1 MININPENAWNLF
14 YKTGMPTA
22 YMLYKKAE
30 NITNMETAEEIDVDI
45 KKEKYGGQ
53 KTD

>member
-22 YMLYKKAE
+22 YMLYKKAKDTE
-30 NITNMETAEEIDVDI
+30 NYVMETAEEIQTDI
-45 KKEKYGGQ
+45 QKKQ